1 MILYELFILLWFT
14 FEQIHDFK
22 IENLNLLT

>member
-1 MILYELFILLWFT
+1 MILYELFILLLFA

-22 IENLNLLT
+22 IENFNVLT